1 MASIDVRY
9 TGVLFIDF
17 QHDVC
22 ARGGRMVSQSE
33 EVIAGFEA
41 VRARAGWLLE
51 QLRDLPQGKP
61 HYAFV
66 AHGFESGYPE
76 LVGGRLSPF
85 ETYVI
90 QSAAFERGTAGTAQ
104 VPELIPTADEHVF
117 WKQTL
122 SPFESSNLGYWLNKR
137 GVDTLAIA
145 GVVAH
150 YAVLATALAAFDR
163 GFRVLVVEDCCASS
177 SRERHDMALE
187 ILEPLCELVTAE
199 DLQARLYDASGK
211 HLKASRSASGAPG
224 AVGFGGEGAPGSA
237 ASRR

>member
-1 MASIDVRY
+1 MASINVHD
-9 TGVLFIDF
+9 TGVLFIDY

-41 VRARAGWLLE
+41 VRSQAGWLLE
-51 QLRDLPQGKP
+51 QLRDLPAGAP

-76 LVGGRLSPF
+76 LVGGRLSSF
-85 ETYVI
+85 ENYVME
-90 QSAAFERGTAGTAQ
+90 SAAFERGTAGTAQ

-117 WKQTL
+117 WKNTL
-122 SPFESSNLGYWLNKR
+122 SPFESSNLGHWLNKR
-137 GVDTLAIA
+137 GIDTLALA
-145 GVVAH
+145 GVVTH

-163 GFRVLVVEDCCASS
+163 GFRVMVIKDCCASG

-187 ILEPLCELVTAE
+187 ILEPLCEMVSAE
-199 DLQARLYDASGK
+199 DLHARLYDASGK
-211 HLKASRSASGAPG
+211 HRTASRPAQSRPK
-224 AVGFGGEGAPGSA
+224 AV
-237 ASRR
+237 